1 MAGTQIG
8 WREPRETR
16 GSRFR
21 MSAALTAAA
30 ALAAVPLLVPATPA
44 WAHAFLIGTTP
55 ADGSTVTR
63 VVEIVLDFD
72 EELIDFGPDVDPS
85 SVLVTDADGL
95 HYETGCAETVGPQI
109 TAPVALGEAGE
120 YTVTWRS
127 VTIEGHVIGGDVEFT
142 YEPAAFEA
150 AAAGS
155 AEPRCDA
162 AAGVGGA
169 GGAGGAAGTIG
180 IVALGASAL
189 IAVGVASTM
198 VVSRNRPPRPPRRPG
213 RHAAPAP
220 SGSRRSR
227 RAEAALAHDKL
238 ERS

>member
-8 WREPRETR
+8 WREPRDTR

-21 MSAALTAAA
+21 MSAALAAAA
-30 ALAAVPLLVPATPA
+30 ALAAVPLLVPAAPA

-55 ADGSTVTR
+55 ADGGTATR

-120 YTVTWRS
+120 YTATWRS
-127 VTIEGHVIGGDVEFT
+127 VTIEGHVIGGDIEFT

-155 AEPRCDA
+155 VEPRCEA
-162 AAGVGGA
+162 SASVGS
-169 GGAGGAAGTIG
+169 AGGAAGTIG
-180 IVALGASAL
+180 VVALGASAL
-189 IAVGVASTM
+189 IAVGVASTL
-198 VVSRNRPPRPPRRPG
+198 VVSRSRPPRPPRRPG

-220 SGSRRSR
+220 PGSRRSG
-227 RAEAALAHDKL
+227 RAEAAPAHDKL